1 MYTFFSPYF
10 FPIAGERPM
19 TVMSR
24 SPDHI
29 KRPMNAFMVWSKER
43 RKELAQENPRMH
55 NSELSKKLG
64 AEWKALTDTEK
75 RPYIEEAKKIR
86 EHHMEEFPHYR
97 YRPRRKPK
105 NPFKG
110 GGRMTVGSA
119 YPFNPSSTHLSGGQD
134 SNSGS
139 PDSATV
145 HQVQIL
151 HQPSPATTAVAI
163 QTPTSPTNYIQTVN
177 ATGTPVTTGTYIIQ
191 RPIIPATALQGQIVQ
206 TAPIIQ
212 LATPTISSPLSP
224 HLVPVISAGDGKAIF
239 IKMDNTQTLSAYPH
253 HISAS
258 SYDASP
264 HQIIEPH
271 KTLVTSKPSSMTY
284 IETDNM
290 TDSSSSSS
298 SPPSVHSTPTS
309 KTTPIVVTEIKSHS
323 IPQVNSTSAV
333 QPLLPIQLP
342 GGQQGL
348 IMQQSHTGGGL
359 RSAESM
365 PELSTAHHHH
375 HTAQS
380 PAGYLQTFP
389 ACHCVSCQLWT
400 RQATAQILQGS
411 SSSSSSKDQQQ
422 TILLIPAPLSTC
434 AHSST
439 SSP

>member
-1 MYTFFSPYF
+1 
-10 FPIAGERPM
+10 M
-19 TVMSR
+19 TIMSR

-64 AEWKALTDTEK
+64 AEWKALSDTDK

-119 YPFNPSSTHLSGGQD
+119 YPFNPGNISPSQEPSSSTNHDPVG
-134 SNSGS
+134 
-139 PDSATV
+139 TV

-151 HQPSPATTAVAI
+151 HQPQPPPVAV
-163 QTPTSPTNYIQTVN
+163 QSPTSPTVNYIQATT
-177 ATGTPVTTGTYIIQ
+177 TGTPATSAGTYLIQ
-191 RPIIPATALQGQIVQ
+191 RPLIPATALQGQTIFQ

-212 LATPTISSPLSP
+212 LAPTLASPLTSP
-224 HLVPVISAGDGKAIF
+224 HILPVISAPDGKAIF
-239 IKMDNTQTLSAYPH
+239 IKMDNATPSLTYSNTGPYDITQV
-253 HISAS
+253 
-258 SYDASP
+258 
-264 HQIIEPH
+264 EPH
-271 KTLVTSKPSSMTY
+271 KTLVTSKPSSY

-290 TDSSSSSS
+290 TDSSSSTS

-323 IPQVNSTSAV
+323 IPQVNSSSTV

-348 IMQQSHTGGGL
+348 LLQQSCHNGGL

-365 PELSTAHHHH
+365 PELSTAHHHP
-375 HTAQS
+375 TTQS
-380 PAGYLQTFP
+380 PAGYLQTYP

-400 RQATAQILQGS
+400 RQASAQILHTG
-411 SSSSSSKDQQQ
+411 KDQQQ
-422 TILLIPAPLSTC
+422 SQTIVLVPAGPLSTC
-434 AHSST
+434 VHSSSV